1 MYITYRFNPT
11 PFENGAQFTLIG
23 IIIGLAI
30 YNNVILAVNFPMV
43 VYRKLMGYR
52 GTFYD
57 LADWSPTLFK
67 SLQAMLDYQGQD
79 MEEVFEQTFKISYS
93 NVFGELVEHELVPH
107 GSEVLVGQHNKR
119 LFVNLYSDFLLNVN
133 IQQQFKA
140 FRKGFEMVTDE
151 SPLKLLF
158 RPEEIEKLVCGSR
171 VSCTKIYLV
180 FKFD

>member
-1 MYITYRFNPT
+1 
-11 PFENGAQFTLIG
+11 
-23 IIIGLAI
+23 
-30 YNNVILAVNFPMV
+30 
-43 VYRKLMGYR
+43 MGYR

-57 LADWSPTLFK
+57 LCDWSPTLYK
-67 SLQAMLDYQGQD
+67 SLKAMLDYQGHD

-171 VSCTKIYLV
+171 VCLQKRFLI
-180 FKFD
+180 FI